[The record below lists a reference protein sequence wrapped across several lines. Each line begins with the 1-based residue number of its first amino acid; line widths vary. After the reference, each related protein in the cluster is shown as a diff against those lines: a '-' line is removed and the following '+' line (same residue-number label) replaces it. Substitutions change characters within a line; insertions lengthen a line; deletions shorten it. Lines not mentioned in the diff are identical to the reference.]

1 VYFALS
7 HDFANLEFASEDPMK
22 RLSVV
27 GAIFTSLVLG
37 AAMSAVAQE
46 EEHKKPEEHKQETAP
61 PPARQE
67 QAQPEERRNQ
77 PPQNNEERRQEPRQ
91 DERQMQQQQQK
102 QQHEMQQEEKQQQ
115 KMDKQQEKMDRQ
127 QGREQ
132 DRREPTQPQQPMQ
145 NGPARAPR
153 GGNQRH
159 ISDHDFHAHF
169 GHEHRFH
176 PGRMQVSGGRPQF
189 TYSGY
194 MFELVEVWP
203 TDWSYDADD
212 YYIDYFG
219 DEYWLC
225 SFSHPEVRLE
235 LIIIG

>member
-1 VYFALS
+1 M
-7 HDFANLEFASEDPMK
+7 N

-37 AAMSAVAQE
+37 AAMNAVAQDD
-46 EEHKKPEEHKQETAP
+46 EHKKPEEHKQQTAQ

-77 PPQNNEERRQEPRQ
+77 PQQNNNEERRQEPRQ
-91 DERQMQQQQQK
+91 DERQMQQQQEK
-102 QQHEMQQEEKQQQ
+102 QQHEMQQQEKQQQ
-115 KMDKQQEKMDRQ
+115 RMDKQQEKMDRQ
-127 QGREQ
+127 QGQEQREQ
-132 DRREPTQPQQPMQ
+132 ARPQQPMPNREQ
-145 NGPARAPR
+145 ARAPHR
-153 GGNQRH
+153 ENQRH

-169 GHEHRFH
+169 GREHRFH
-176 PGRMQVSGGRPQF
+176 PGRMQVSGGSPQF
-189 TYSGY
+189 AYSGY
-194 MFELVEVWP
+194 TFELVEVWP
-203 TDWSYDADD
+203 TDWAYDADD

-225 SFSHPEVRLE
+225 SFSHPEIRLE